1 MKVEDESITHCVII
15 HTLISHKRMFGE
27 FGREKADPAAMRI
40 LREDVRQKVE
50 EFHQQK
56 IRYPALRADN

>member
-1 MKVEDESITHCVII
+1 
-15 HTLISHKRMFGE
+15 
-27 FGREKADPAAMRI
+27 MRI

-56 IRYPALRADN
+56 IRYPALRADNQLCQQKNRFKSPPASPAVKH